1 MSKSLPPKITCMREG
16 RDFQS
21 KSEREGEGGGRN
33 SARKS
38 GEGDDKKEK
47 KRNGVPALQWN

>member
-1 MSKSLPPKITCMREG
+1 MSKTLPPKITCMREG

-21 KSEREGEGGGRN
+21 KSERGGGN
-33 SARKS
+33 SAQKS